1 MKKSILLLGSLALS
15 ASLYA
20 QSQGKV
26 GINETEPK
34 ATLDIKISDANK
46 NSSTKEGILI
56 PRVSRQRAADMGSD
70 VTESTLIYVDD
81 VSNGSLTGTTSLVNE
96 KGFYYFDS
104 KDNRWKK
111 VASEGGTF
119 TRNIRSDNGAIITVK
134 EDDYFIRLTGEPIMI
149 NLPDP
154 KKNKGRVVCFM
165 SEATSSTGTF
175 NPQPVGQQQAMQAS
189 QTACFISDGIDW
201 VNSNGY

>member
-81 VSNGSLTGTTSLVNE
+81 ISNGSLTGTTSLVNE
-96 KGFYYFDS
+96 KGFYFF
-104 KDNRWKK
+104 KDK
-111 VASEGGTF
+111 VWRKIEGTSTF
-119 TRNIRSDNGAIITVK
+119 TRNVRTASELTVTVLPT
-134 EDDYFIRLTGEPIMI
+134 DYFIYIERATKVNFPTPNEA
-149 NLPDP
+149 
-154 KKNKGRVVCFM
+154 NKGQTVCLY
-165 SEATSSTGTF
+165 SPDTSPDLADHAHFIGQYQTLQEGITSCYISTGKK
-175 NPQPVGQQQAMQAS
+175 
-189 QTACFISDGIDW
+189 W
-201 VNSNGY
+201 LNSSGF

>member
-1 MKKSILLLGSLALS
+1 VYIDKLDGSA
-15 ASLYA
+15 
-20 QSQGKV
+20 
-26 GINETEPK
+26 
-34 ATLDIKISDANK
+34 
-46 NSSTKEGILI
+46 
-56 PRVSRQRAADMGSD
+56 
-70 VTESTLIYVDD
+70 
-81 VSNGSLTGTTSLVNE
+81 TGTTAQVNE